1 MQISVSVKRYLEF
14 FSNFLN
20 LADDLGFGVFNFVFN
35 YNTNKYYNR
44 FTVGKIL
51 IYKNLSKGS
60 GYFRT
65 LWVGELLVIDMISL
79 LELGAVLVYLLFNL

>member
-1 MQISVSVKRYLEF
+1 MIYVLALF
-14 FSNFLN
+14 NFL
-20 LADDLGFGVFNFVFN
+20 FN
-35 YNTNKYYNR
+35 YNTRKYYNR

-65 LWVGELLVIDMISL
+65 LWIGVLLVIDMISL
-79 LELGAVLVYLLFNL
+79 LELSAVLVYVVQFVNWNFIFVPLHEY